1 VKFKKNQQGMT
12 IISLLVLVSIIIL
25 VFMLILK
32 IVPIYTNNYKLVGS
46 LNALK
51 SYPEL
56 VNLSSEEIKNRF
68 NKNLDMNMVTNVT
81 DQDIKIVKQ
90 GDILRINVEY
100 ERVEPIV
107 GNLSVLVQFHEG
119 FEIHR

>member
-1 VKFKKNQQGMT
+1 MKFKKNQQGMT

>member
-1 VKFKKNQQGMT
+1 
-12 IISLLVLVSIIIL
+12 
-25 VFMLILK
+25 MLILK